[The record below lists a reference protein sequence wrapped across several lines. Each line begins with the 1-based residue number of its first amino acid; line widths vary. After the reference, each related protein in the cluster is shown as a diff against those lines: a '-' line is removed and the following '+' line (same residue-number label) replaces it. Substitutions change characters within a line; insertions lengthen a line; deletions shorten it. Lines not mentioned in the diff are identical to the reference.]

1 MKILGFFGGTMATLR
16 DLVGSRIRLL
26 RKAAGKTQADLAEL
40 IDVDPQLIGRYERGL
55 TMPSVENLISLSKAL
70 KVSPAELLPGGD
82 DEIREQL
89 ITFRRI
95 ISEMAMRIDS
105 PKHLEE
111 VIALMQKF
119 AHDID

>member
-1 MKILGFFGGTMATLR
+1 MKILGFLGETMASLR
-16 DLVGSRIRLL
+16 DVVGSRIRLL

-40 IDVDPQLIGRYERGL
+40 IDVDPQLVGRYERGL
-55 TMPSVENLISLSKAL
+55 TMPSVENLIALSKAL
-70 KVSPAELLPGGD
+70 KVSPAELLPGGG

-89 ITFRRI
+89 ITLRRI
-95 ISEMAMRIDS
+95 VSDVAMRIDS
-105 PKHLEE
+105 PEQLEE